1 MRLMPTQ
8 ADHRATAAMPG
19 SPSPRPPNGPAA
31 AAAAAAERRNG
42 SNSARLQALL
52 RGQGTGLA
60 NPFTANGYE
69 VSQVGQDSRVA
80 RSAEKNKFLY
90 FSGRPGGPEIQGGHQ
105 VQRLARPC
113 SPGGATWDFAH
124 DARRLT
130 WQSCLLARVAEG
142 GQSPR
147 APRFQVANCHVR
159 HVVDGGRQHVSH
171 EAYCHLSHV
180 RISRGVRGVLPRGN
194 MAHVGIFILLQS
206 QVASTWARGHGQGQ
220 SVPLMK

>member
-1 MRLMPTQ
+1 MSCTAVSAQHGAVRLQPPRLKMARIFLRWCSARRCVSSKLSSCASRHCASATSEDGWMAMHAMPIGAVVRLMPTQ

-90 FSGRPGGPEIQGGHQ
+90 FSGRPGGPEIQGGHM
-105 VQRLARPC
+105 VLRWA
-113 SPGGATWDFAH
+113 S
-124 DARRLT
+124 
-130 WQSCLLARVAEG
+130 
-142 GQSPR
+142 
-147 APRFQVANCHVR
+147 
-159 HVVDGGRQHVSH
+159 RQKRHVSH
-171 EAYCHLSHV
+171 EV
-180 RISRGVRGVLPRGN
+180 
-194 MAHVGIFILLQS
+194 
-206 QVASTWARGHGQGQ
+206 
-220 SVPLMK
+220 